1 MPFNDELSKINYEI
15 SLHTKEYCETINMNQ
30 LDKQKKDD
38 LRDTSEKSIS
48 LSVCIKKKR
57 KKNVLISK

>member
-1 MPFNDELSKINYEI
+1 MPFNDELAKINYGI

-48 LSVCIKKKR
+48 LFV
-57 KKNVLISK
+57 